1 MNVYDE
7 AHRLAKAVKD
17 SEEYK
22 DFIDKQ
28 GKINADEKNQKMV
41 NDFREKAMEVQMEQL
56 SGKEVSEEKLEQLKK
71 LQDILMLNHEIKDF
85 FLSEMRFSQMISDVY
100 KILEDA
106 INIYEKKE

>member
-7 AHRLAKAVKD
+7 AHRLAKAIKD
-17 SEEYK
+17 SEEFK
-22 DFIDKQ
+22 DFIDRQ
-28 GKINADEKNQKMV
+28 GKINTDEKNKKMV

-71 LQDILMLNHEIKDF
+71 LQDILMLNPEIKDF
-85 FLSEMRFSQMISDVY
+85 FLSEMRFSQMITDVY

-106 INIYEKKE
+106 INIYENKE

>member
-7 AHRLAKAVKD
+7 AHRLAKAIKD

-22 DFIDKQ
+22 EYIDRQ
-28 GKINADEKNQKMV
+28 GKINTDEKNKKMV

-71 LQDILMLNHEIKDF
+71 LQDILMLNPDIKDF
-85 FLSEMRFSQMISDVY
+85 FITEMRFSQMITDVY
-100 KILEDA
+100 KILEEA
-106 INIYEKKE
+106 INIGENQE